1 MLTLDK
7 LRAISTIAANNFPA
21 LIDACDR
28 YGIDTSLRV
37 AHFIAQV
44 AHESA
49 AFSRT
54 VENLNYSAQGLANVW
69 PRRFAQAADTR
80 PRVPNAEAVRLHRS
94 PQAIAN
100 VVYADRLGNG
110 DAASG
115 DGWRFRG
122 RGLIQLTGRS
132 NVLMFSRR
140 HFGDDRLLRNPELLQ
155 SDPLASISAA
165 DYWARRDCNVL
176 ADADDLHG
184 VTRRINGGLNG
195 LDDRRRWL
203 GIAKAALGIGG

>member
-69 PRRFAQAADTR
+69 PRRFAQDADTR
-80 PRVPNAEAVRLHRS
+80 PRVPNAEAVRLHRN

-203 GIAKAALGIGG
+203 GITKEALGIGG